1 MSCPNAPVV
10 RLLLPHRDPTGSKHR
25 QGKIPSQPEDL
36 RIAVCR
42 VFEDEE
48 LASKVARDFGF
59 CRHYL
64 YSWLRKF
71 KDEGRDALCE

>member
-1 MSCPNAPVV
+1 
-10 RLLLPHRDPTGSKHR
+10 
-25 QGKIPSQPEDL
+25 
-36 RIAVCR
+36 VCR